1 LRIVSGI
8 YKGRKLQA
16 PSGPDVRPTSDR
28 ARESI
33 FNVIAHGLA
42 NWSGEL
48 DGASVVDVFCG
59 TGAMG
64 LEALSRGAAH
74 ATLIDS
80 SRPAL
85 AVAKKNIAPAWR
97 DTMLLKMDATHLA
110 PPPLAAQAPCGVAFV
125 DAPYAKGLT
134 LPSLI
139 GLKNKGWLAPGG
151 LAAVEI
157 GAEEE
162 LALPLSFEL
171 LDERAYGAAKVVF
184 LQIRD

>member
-1 LRIVSGI
+1 MRIVSGI

-85 AVAKKNIAPAWR
+85 AVAKN
-97 DTMLLKMDATHLA
+97 LA

-151 LAAVEI
+151 LAVVEI